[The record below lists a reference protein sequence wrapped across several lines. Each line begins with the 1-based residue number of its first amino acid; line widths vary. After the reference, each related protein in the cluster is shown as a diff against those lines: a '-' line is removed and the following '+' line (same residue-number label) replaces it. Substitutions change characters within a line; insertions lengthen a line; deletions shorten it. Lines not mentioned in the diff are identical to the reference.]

1 MNEDKYIVN
10 SDFIFRE
17 IAGENILVPT
27 GKAAEEL
34 YGIVSINNT
43 GKFLLDALKE
53 ERTLE
58 ELKDLLK
65 NEYQLEDQQS
75 LQDVKDFLEVALSRH
90 IVLHK
95 SINKGGK

>member
-1 MNEDKYIVN
+1 MKEDKYIVN
-10 SDFIFRE
+10 SEFILRE

-43 GKFLLDALKE
+43 GKFLLEALKE
-53 ERTLE
+53 EQTLD

-65 NEYQLEDQQS
+65 NQYELEDQQS
-75 LQDVKDFLEVALSRH
+75 LQDVKDFLEVALSRR
-90 IVLHK
+90 IVLRK
-95 SINKGGK
+95 S